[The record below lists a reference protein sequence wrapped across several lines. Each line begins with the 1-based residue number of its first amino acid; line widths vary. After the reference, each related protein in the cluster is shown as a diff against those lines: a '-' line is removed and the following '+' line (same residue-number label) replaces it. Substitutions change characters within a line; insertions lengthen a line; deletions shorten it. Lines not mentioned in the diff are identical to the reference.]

1 MGKKM
6 AQRRPWFLWIGGACF
21 LVGSLV
27 AGSVGLASSAGPPN
41 QSVTANQGTGTG
53 SGGAWKVDGSGVT
66 QPVSG
71 TVGVTGTVGIDPSQN
86 AVTSGDVTSTVTTGT
101 QLVSP
106 GQYLPFGSF
115 NVSAY
120 KDVRV
125 VVSCGLCTGA
135 SSLTVFGG
143 DGLEQLGTTNFVPD
157 PYIEL
162 GSEASLE
169 FEVPGDLL
177 AIGIHDG
184 DINQDNFVYTV
195 YGRTN

>member
-1 MGKKM
+1 MRKKM

-41 QSVTANQGTGTG
+41 QTVTSNQGTGTG

-71 TVGVTGTVGIDPSQN
+71 TVGVTGTVGIDPSHN
-86 AVTSGDVTSTVTTGT
+86 AVTSGDVTSIVATGS

-106 GQYLPFGSF
+106 GQFLPFGSI

-120 KDVRV
+120 KEVRV
-125 VVSCGLCTGA
+125 VVSCTFCTSA
-135 SSLTVFGG
+135 SSLTILGG
-143 DGLEQLGTTNFVPD
+143 DGAEQLGTTSFVPD
-157 PYIEL
+157 PFIEL

-169 FEVPGDLL
+169 FDVPGTVIAL
-177 AIGIHDG
+177 GIHDG
-184 DINQDNFVYTV
+184 DINEDNFVYNV